1 MFYGVAFRFVTGSN
15 DRTIKIW
22 DLASGVLKL
31 TLTGHISIVRA
42 LCVSNRHPY
51 LFSTGDDKTV
61 SSPCFVCTRIL
72 VILLFSPQI
81 IKGKMLGLG
90 IQQSCS
96 PLPWYFLNE
105 LMSLSGGCFFI
116 FVCIG
121 VSGVSSLFPGHLS
134 GVYSMNMHPTLDV
147 LMTGGRDS
155 CCRVWDI
162 RTKAQVR
169 LY

>member
-1 MFYGVAFRFVTGSN
+1 MFYGIAFRFVTGSN

-61 SSPCFVCTRIL
+61 SSLFCVNTRIL

-96 PLPWYFLNE
+96 PLPWYFLWLNE
-105 LMSLSGGCFFI
+105 LISLSGCCVFHFWVHWRFWCFFFFSRPSLRGIFHEYAPDPGCFDDGGSWFLLQSM
-116 FVCIG
+116 G
-121 VSGVSSLFPGHLS
+121 
-134 GVYSMNMHPTLDV
+134 YS
-147 LMTGGRDS
+147 
-155 CCRVWDI
+155 
-162 RTKAQVR
+162 
-169 LY
+169 Y